1 MRVREAARGDVE
13 AIVRMLV
20 DDELGRQRE
29 RLEVPL
35 PDSYWRAF
43 DAIDRDPNNLL
54 VVMEE
59 DDEVVGTLQL
69 TFLPGLS
76 FRGGWRA
83 QIEAVRVAAG
93 HRGRGLGRQLLEW
106 AIGQARHRGCSLVQ
120 LTTNRQREQAR
131 RFYESLGFSATH
143 HGMKLYLRETS

>member
-1 MRVREAARGDVE
+1 MRVREATRGDVE

-20 DDELGRQRE
+20 DDDLGRHRE
-29 RLEVPL
+29 RVENPL
-35 PDSYWRAF
+35 PDSYWTAF
-43 DAIDRDPNNLL
+43 EAIDRDPNNLL

-59 DDEVVGTLQL
+59 DEEVVGTLQL
-69 TFLPGLS
+69 TFIPGLS

-106 AIGQARHRGCSLVQ
+106 AIGHARRRGCSLVQ

-131 RFYESLGFSATH
+131 HFYESLGFSATH
-143 HGMKLYLRETS
+143 HGMKLYLPETS